1 MNLCFI
7 DTETTGLYPSYGD
20 RICELALIRTDSN
33 FAILDKFDSL
43 INPQREISP
52 EAFQVNRIDR
62 NLLARAPLFQS
73 IANDAKDFLR
83 DCYLVGHNVDFDDSF
98 IRNEF
103 RLAGIDYR
111 PGYTLDTRGIARE
124 LIALQSYG
132 LSILTAHFGI
142 KIENRHRA
150 MGDCQATL
158 ELFREL
164 ARTYQSHEGGTAQ
177 EFIHKFELKVDNIP
191 IDVPNWLVRAIAD
204 KDEVEIE
211 YSNRE
216 NQISQRKIRPLSV
229 YADRGRTYLEAFCAL
244 RRMKLTF
251 LLDRIKKIDYLS

>member
-20 RICELALIRTDSN
+20 RVCELALILTDSDLT
-33 FAILDKFDSL
+33 ILDEYVSL

-62 NLLARAPLFQS
+62 NLLAQAPLFQS
-73 IANDAKDFLR
+73 IAKPANDFLR
-83 DCYLVGHNVDFDDSF
+83 DCYLVGHNVGFDESF

-111 PGYTLDTRGIARE
+111 PAFTLDTRRIARD
-124 LIALQSYG
+124 LLTLQSYG
-132 LSILTAHFGI
+132 LSVLATHFGI

-150 MGDCQATL
+150 MGDCRATL
-158 ELFREL
+158 ELFRQL
-164 ARTYQSHEGGTAQ
+164 ARIYQSQEGGSAL
-177 EFIHKFELKVDNIP
+177 EFIHKFEHKVDDISV
-191 IDVPNWLVRAIAD
+191 DVPNWLAQAMAD
-204 KDEVEIE
+204 NDEVEIE

-216 NQISQRKIRPLSV
+216 NQISRRKIKPLSV

-244 RRMKLTF
+244 RQMKLTF
-251 LLDRIKKIDYLS
+251 LLDRIKKIDYFS